1 MERSVLCKS
10 APRADDVGEGQ
21 GADEPSTGD
30 ETEPEPDTG
39 RNCLI
44 PLYQQGKFSNLQ
56 IAIIIFKV

>member
-1 MERSVLCKS
+1 MGRSVLCRS

-39 RNCLI
+39 RNCVNSFI
-44 PLYQQGKFSNLQ
+44 PTNLQ
-56 IAIIIFKV
+56 IAIMIFKV